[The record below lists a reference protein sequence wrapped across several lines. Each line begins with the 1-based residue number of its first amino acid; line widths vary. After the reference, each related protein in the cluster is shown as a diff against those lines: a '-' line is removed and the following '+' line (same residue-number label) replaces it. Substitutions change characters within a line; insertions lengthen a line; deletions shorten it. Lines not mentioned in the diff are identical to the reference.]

1 MLTLPSCFLFDQNI
15 SFWTAE
21 WMSSLSTHPRCHL
34 SLCLIVMLVTL
45 SLSSSLSLSYSL
57 PVWLLHYC
65 HHCHLCHLRYFI
77 PLRLIVALF
86 LFVSNVSILIVI
98 ISLSRFDYCVVGV
111 VAAVIGI
118 ITSLSLI
125 VALSSSASSIAL
137 SMFDCCIIAT
147 ICIVIVIP
155 LSAWF
160 LRFCCHCH
168 CRCCCHLSCIVVT
181 RSISLATSSPRALS
195 LWALRHCRHESDDI
209 VISSAIYPRLTTSSL
224 RE

>member
-1 MLTLPSCFLFDQNI
+1 
-15 SFWTAE
+15 
-21 WMSSLSTHPRCHL
+21 
-34 SLCLIVMLVTL
+34 
-45 SLSSSLSLSYSL
+45 
-57 PVWLLHYC
+57 
-65 HHCHLCHLRYFI
+65 
-77 PLRLIVALF
+77 
-86 LFVSNVSILIVI
+86 
-98 ISLSRFDYCVVGV
+98 
-111 VAAVIGI
+111 
-118 ITSLSLI
+118 
-125 VALSSSASSIAL
+125 LSSSASSIAL

-195 LWALRHCRHESDDI
+195 LWALRHCCHESDDI
-209 VISSAIYPRLTTSSL
+209 VISSAISPRLTTSSL

>member
-1 MLTLPSCFLFDQNI
+1 MLPLPSCFLFDQNI
-15 SFWTAE
+15 PFWTAE

-34 SLCLIVMLVTL
+34 SLCLIVMLVSL

-65 HHCHLCHLRYFI
+65 CHCHLCCLRYFI

-86 LFVSNVSILIVI
+86 SFVSNVSNLIVI
-98 ISLSRFDYCVVGV
+98 ISLSWFDYCVDSV

-147 ICIVIVIP
+147 ICIVIVIS

-168 CRCCCHLSCIVVT
+168 CRCCCHLSCIVVA
-181 RSISLATSSPRALS
+181 RAISLATSSSRALS
-195 LWALRHCRHESDDI
+195 LRALPHRRHKSDDI
-209 VISSAIYPRLTTSSL
+209 GIPSAISPRLTTSSL
-224 RE
+224 WE